1 MPVVS
6 HPPRR
11 FIGPPDWLAPQWG
24 VTGKPLTHP
33 SPLTPHEAA
42 PQAVRTRM
50 TSLMFAICSCDYRGP
65 VVESGCQCSN
75 VCWLGRG
82 QRKDGEG
89 YGRVKMADCGEC
101 MRDKRE
107 PEEST

>member
-11 FIGPPDWLAPQWG
+11 FIGPPDWLAPDWG
-24 VTGKPLTHP
+24 VTEKPSQKP
-33 SPLTPHEAA
+33 SPFTPHDV
-42 PQAVRTRM
+42 PAVRTRM

-65 VVESGCQCSN
+65 VVSTGCQCSN

-82 QRKDGEG
+82 QRDDDEG
-89 YGRVKMADCGEC
+89 FGRVKLVDCGQC
-101 MRDKRE
+101 MAMA
-107 PEEST
+107 